1 MQNTQFSFQ
10 LYSDGIETSTLI
22 DQLIFHD
29 VQMYTPISPNINWN
43 NISNWVKTKNIFR
56 CWSHQIHLS
65 STSNKIGQDTDY
77 FSKGKVGSAA
87 IITTGLW
94 ASKVTDYFQDDSG
107 MGSFTITTIQGANNK
122 KISFVAAYIAVS
134 KGSDIGIESLYA
146 QQVTLYE
153 QTQIQN
159 NLNPQKKFCP

>member
-1 MQNTQFSFQ
+1 
-10 LYSDGIETSTLI
+10 
-22 DQLIFHD
+22 
-29 VQMYTPISPNINWN
+29 
-43 NISNWVKTKNIFR
+43 
-56 CWSHQIHLS
+56 
-65 STSNKIGQDTDY
+65 
-77 FSKGKVGSAA
+77 
-87 IITTGLW
+87 
-94 ASKVTDYFQDDSG
+94 